1 LSPYGA
7 VQKTTSISCFRKDRT
22 AAAAGAAEMMAAV
35 YLVCRFAAGAA
46 IWLCL
51 GCFLMTV
58 SAQRVEAAKSESP
71 SAFCLLQYYQYF
83 SAVVAKGIG
92 IVMVR
97 ERTDDAEVCLSNR

>member
-1 LSPYGA
+1 MVLCRKPHRSR
-7 VQKTTSISCFRKDRT
+7 CFRKDRT
-22 AAAAGAAEMMAAV
+22 AAAAGAAEMAAV
-35 YLVCRFAAGAA
+35 YLVCRFAVGAA

-51 GCFLMTV
+51 GCFLIAV
-58 SAQRVEAAKSESP
+58 SAQRAEEAKSESP

-97 ERTDDAEVCLSNR
+97 ERTDDAEVCLSNT